1 MRALFMGDS
10 SVVNNVQFHFHYL
23 QGVEFRT
30 SKQTNQEGTA
40 AITTSGGKTTYFYK
54 SLFL

>member
-10 SVVNNVQFHFHYL
+10 SVVNNVKFHFHYL